1 MLDTSARLLRLLALL
16 QARRCWPGAELAE
29 RLAVTPRTVR
39 RDVERLR
46 SLGYPVRA
54 SAGAAGG
61 YALGAGAALPPL
73 LLDDDEALAVALG
86 LRLATVGAVTGME
99 EAALRAL
106 AKLDQLLP
114 LRLRKRVR
122 GLHAAVVPL
131 GTAAPAV
138 EAERLTALAGACRDA
153 LRVGFGYHD
162 REGRRSEREAEPHA
176 LVCADARW
184 YLLAWDRGRAD
195 WRTFRVD
202 RIAGPV
208 VEGARFLPR
217 PVPGGDPAAYVS
229 RAVSSEPYRLRARIV
244 LHAPLV
250 RMAERIPPLAGR
262 LEALDDARCLLE
274 TGAQSPDLLA
284 MYVAALDVDFEV
296 LEPPELAARL
306 QALGERLQRAGAR
319 A

>member
-16 QARRCWPGAELAE
+16 QARRCWSGAELAE

-61 YALGAGAALPPL
+61 YTLGAGAALPPL
-73 LLDDDEALAVALG
+73 LLDDDEALAVVLG
-86 LRLATVGAVTGME
+86 LRLSAVGAVSGME

-106 AKLDQLLP
+106 AKLDPLLP
-114 LRLRKRVR
+114 LRLRARMR
-122 GLHAAVVPL
+122 GLHAAMVPL

-138 EAERLTALAGACRDA
+138 DAERLTALAGACRDA
-153 LRVGFGYHD
+153 RCIAFGYLD

-184 YLLAWDRGRAD
+184 YLLAWDRGRGD
-195 WRTFRVD
+195 WRTFRAD
-202 RIAGPV
+202 RIAGRV
-208 VEGARFLPR
+208 AEGARFLPR
-217 PVPGGDPAAYVS
+217 PVPGGDPGAYVW
-229 RAVSSEPYRLRARIV
+229 RAVSSDPYRLRARIV
-244 LHAPLV
+244 LHAPLA

-262 LEALDDARCLLE
+262 LQALDDARCLLE
-274 TGAQSPDLLA
+274 TGAQSAHLLA
-284 MYVAALDVDFEV
+284 TYVAALDVAFEV
-296 LEPPELAARL
+296 LEPPELALRL
-306 QALGERLQRAGAR
+306 RALGERLLGAAAR